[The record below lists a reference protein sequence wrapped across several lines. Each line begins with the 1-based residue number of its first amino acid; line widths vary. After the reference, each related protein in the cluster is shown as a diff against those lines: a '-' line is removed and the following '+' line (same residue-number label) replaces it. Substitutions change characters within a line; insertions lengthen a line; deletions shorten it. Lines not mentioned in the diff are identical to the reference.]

1 MEGSGE
7 QQGTREEEGRR
18 RRKGF
23 WELGG
28 GKEHQSRRGYK
39 MVRVG
44 RGVKVARSAGANGA
58 VSRKAGG

>member
-1 MEGSGE
+1 MVWKEAENSKE
-7 QQGTREEEGRR
+7 QAKKKAE
-18 RRKGF
+18 
-23 WELGG
+23 GG

-44 RGVKVARSAGANGA
+44 RGVKVARSAVANGA